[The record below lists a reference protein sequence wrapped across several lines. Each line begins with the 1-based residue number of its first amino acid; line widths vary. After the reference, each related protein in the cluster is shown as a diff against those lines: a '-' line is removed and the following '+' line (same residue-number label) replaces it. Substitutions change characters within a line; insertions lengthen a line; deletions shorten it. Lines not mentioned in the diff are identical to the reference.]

1 MGGIDVTELL
11 TVAGFIGALYA
22 SGWVFENVLQISPIL
37 GEILIGV
44 VLGREVAG
52 LLSRNNE
59 EFLELLGYMGV
70 TMMIFENGMHI
81 SLDKLKVVWK
91 RSTLI
96 AALGT
101 ALPML
106 SGLLFVYAAYGSDG
120 PSLQHLGI
128 PSVPST
134 TATLSQ
140 TITLP
145 NQQPIIINT
154 GGSSGGVLCD
164 DCIEDETQQLYPDGF
179 SLGCALAPTSVGI
192 ALKMLTESKQLDSIF
207 GQTIITSAF
216 FDDIFSVITLIILG
230 ELAGGDTHAWVII
243 KPLLLSLA
251 FLVVGA
257 YIGFKYFPLVIRK
270 ITLSFP
276 ESDRSFHPAHQTL
289 LVLMFGVLTLYAWVT
304 KLIGSHLLGA
314 FVAGMSFSTVP
325 RSHQVWGRQ
334 MKRINRW
341 LIRLFFGSVIAFS
354 IPVDD
359 MFSAK
364 SFYMGL
370 LCGIGPCILSKV
382 VSGAPAQYGYR
393 AVVGVAMVGR
403 GEFAFYFAKTAHSED
418 YITGPVGP
426 YGKMMSNEVYAIC
439 IWALIWATVCAPFS
453 FQYCLGQLAAAKA
466 KERAKSGKPQ
476 VFSFRLKVKGQ
487 YVPFIVHDVLAA
499 LKEMNLVADNSN
511 VETDGSVFIMTTTV
525 QTKTQTPNDD
535 LDDEAFHT
543 IRHHLYE
550 VLNDEDG
557 QVMMVPIIMKR
568 AVQLGE
574 LKLFNSEGE
583 QIDLTKCTASNPGGD
598 NPSAAQGPE
607 GALKP
612 GEENRWVDR
621 NSQPL
626 IVEFPTPTLVG
637 KYSFKT
643 AKDFADAAVEP
654 VSWTLEGLPDA
665 NSEGWLLID
674 VQEGVKTTTERNAEI
689 AAITLEEPLLWHS
702 IRFVPKQL
710 PDEGGEAS
718 DVTHVAGQR
727 FRPGIHYTQ
736 DFEDEA
742 HYVVIKV
749 MGEHKM
755 EFIVQM
761 YNILQT
767 LKLDIHKAKMY
778 QTHSAGSDE
787 PMSIKVLYCKD
798 IMTGS
803 GRPSQERLSEIRNRL
818 NGQFASHGIK
828 GKAMVKTLR
837 CENAPMIYGFTP
849 AVQEGEHVGEFVFV
863 YKHPRTT
870 KSNVWCPLTAVLA
883 WMHTELHFDIINL
896 AMDIDIGSKND
907 HVTIFVKDP
916 EFSKHSSQ
924 ENIVAD
930 LIDIFKEKGVPS
942 HVSAH
947 LHEWHVDQNRVTTNL
962 GEAKDGTTTFAKI
975 TERLPSNAHAS
986 VLSFQGEA
994 INLSSQNASQTLA
1007 DDRFATIHATLEQLR
1022 ARVNKDVD
1030 AAVTDILRPL
1040 DTSPPARGTKP
1051 Y

>member
-1 MGGIDVTELL
+1 MAGIDVIELL
-11 TVAGFIGALYA
+11 TVAGFIAALYA
-22 SGWVFENVLQISPIL
+22 SGWIFENVFRLSPIL

-44 VLGREVAG
+44 ILGREVSG
-52 LLSRNNE
+52 LLSRSNE
-59 EFLELLGYMGV
+59 EFLEVLGYMGV
-70 TMMIFENGMHI
+70 TLMIFENGMHM
-81 SLDKLKVVWK
+81 SVDKLKLVWK
-91 RSTLI
+91 RSIVI
-96 AALGT
+96 AILGT
-101 ALPML
+101 ALPIL
-106 SGLLFVYAAYGSDG
+106 AGLLFVYAAYGSDA
-120 PSLQHLGI
+120 PSLQSYKVHI
-128 PSVPST
+128 SSIT
-134 TATLSQ
+134 TTISQTLS
-140 TITLP
+140 LP
-145 NQQPIIINT
+145 NDQPIINNVGTKAVDVI
-154 GGSSGGVLCD
+154 CD
-164 DCIEDETQQLYPDGF
+164 DCIDDRTQQLYPDGF

-192 ALKMLTESKQLDSIF
+192 ALKMLTETKQLDSIF
-207 GQTIITSAF
+207 GQTIITAAF
-216 FDDIFSVITLIILG
+216 VDDIFSVIALIILG
-230 ELAGGDTHAWVII
+230 ELAGGDSGPWVVL

-251 FLVVGA
+251 FLVVGG
-257 YIGFKYFPLVIRK
+257 YIGFKYFPVVIRK

-276 ESDRSFHPAHQTL
+276 DSDRSFHPAHQTL
-289 LVLMFGVLTLYAWVT
+289 LVIMFGVLTLYAWVT
-304 KLIGSHLLGA
+304 SLIGSHLLGA

-334 MKRINRW
+334 MKRINKW
-341 LIRLFFGSVIAFS
+341 LIRMFFGSVIAFS

-359 MFSAK
+359 MLSAK
-364 SFYMGL
+364 VFYLGL
-370 LCGIGPCILSKV
+370 LCGIGPCIMSKMI
-382 VSGAPAQYGYR
+382 SGFPAEYGYR
-393 AVVGVAMVGR
+393 TVVGVAMVGR
-403 GEFAFYFAKTAHSED
+403 GEFAFYFARTAKAEN

-426 YGKMMSNEVYAIC
+426 YGKMMSSEVYSIA

-453 FQYCLGQLAAAKA
+453 FQYFLGQLAAEKA
-466 KERAKSGKPQ
+466 RERAKSGKSQ

-487 YVPFIVHDVLAA
+487 YVPFIVHDVLSA

-543 IRHHLYE
+543 IKHHLYE

-574 LKLFNSEGE
+574 LKLYGAEGDL
-583 QIDLTKCTASNPGGD
+583 IDLSRCTASNPGGD

-607 GALKP
+607 GALKSSP
-612 GEENRWVDR
+612 ENRWVDR

-626 IVEFPTPTLVG
+626 IVEFQAPTKVG
-637 KYSFKT
+637 MYTFKT

-665 NSEGWLLID
+665 NAEWLTLDI
-674 VQEGVKTTTERNAEI
+674 QELVKIPSERNTDFPL
-689 AAITLEEPLLWHS
+689 ITLDEALAWHS
-702 IRFVPKQL
+702 IRFVPKLL
-710 PDEGGEAS
+710 PDEGGEIS
-718 DVTHVAGQR
+718 DVTHVSGQR

-761 YNILQT
+761 YSILQL

-778 QTHSAGSDE
+778 QTYSAGSEE

-798 IMTGS
+798 IMSS
-803 GRPSQERLSEIRNRL
+803 GRPAQERLSEIRSKL

-849 AVQEGEHVGEFVFV
+849 SVQEGEHVGEFVFV

-896 AMDIDIGSKND
+896 AMDIEIGSKND

-924 ENIVAD
+924 ENIVSD
-930 LIDIFKEKGVPS
+930 LIDIFKEKGVPA

-947 LHEWHVDQNRVTTNL
+947 LHEWHVDQDRVTTNL
-962 GEAKDGTTTFAKI
+962 GEAKDGTTFAKI
-975 TERLPSNAHAS
+975 TNQLTYA
-986 VLSFQGEA
+986 SFQGEA
-994 INLSSQNASQTLA
+994 IDLSSQNASQTLA
-1007 DDRFATIHATLEQLR
+1007 DDRFNTISQTLEQLR
-1022 ARVNKDVD
+1022 AKVNKDVD
-1030 AAVTDILRPL
+1030 AAVTDLLRPM
-1040 DTSPPARGTKP
+1040 DAATRGAARP